1 MPGLQP
7 AKKSVT
13 FKNSANATSKN
24 TTRKNAPA
32 PATLSDKVP
41 KKLLPGEGVLI
52 DVQRILD
59 RNPKPYFLK
68 VGSFRIY
75 GTDPKDVVV
84 QTGKL
89 HSKTLTTGDLHVK
102 TIKKGTAIT
111 KKNSS
116 KNTSRNSE
124 ENSSKN
130 SPKQPQNTNSGKK
143 APAKYSTRNK
153 SNANVGNKKTITPA
167 ITNTPEMDPYA
178 ILGVPKDATADVINS
193 AYRKKILS
201 SHPDKGGSQE
211 EAAAVNE
218 AKAILTDAGKRR
230 VYDKHGMKGLKDAG
244 LAGGA
249 RRKSA
254 SRK

>member
-13 FKNSANATSKN
+13 FKNSANATGKN
-24 TTRKNAPA
+24 ATRKNA

-52 DVQRILD
+52 DVQRVLD
-59 RNPKPYFLK
+59 RNPNPYFLK
-68 VGSFRIY
+68 VGTFRIY
-75 GTDPKDVVV
+75 GKDPKNVII

-116 KNTSRNSE
+116 TKSL
-124 ENSSKN
+124 ENSPKN
-130 SPKQPQNTNSGKK
+130 SPKQLQNTNSGKK

-153 SNANVGNKKTITPA
+153 TNANAGNKKAVTPA
-167 ITNTPEMDPYA
+167 APKNTPEMDPYA
-178 ILGVPKDATADVINS
+178 ILGVPKNATADVISS

-218 AKAILTDAGKRR
+218 ANAILSNAGKRR

-254 SRK
+254 SCK